1 MDAMEINNSGTKAR
15 DGLSG
20 GVDRA
25 DAIGVGIGVC
35 GRRNRRNFHA
45 EQALDLGQCGQDA
58 LFGPRLHL
66 CGGELKQ
73 GCEMTVTRDAE
84 PSAQRALAHSNVD
97 FCTQL
102 RESFALDTG
111 FRPENVRAQLVARHA
126 SGLLDG
132 YASLR
137 RHSAAVVPAGNRRRL
152 DAKKLGKSLLA
163 TCRLNCSIEG

>member
-1 MDAMEINNSGTKAR
+1 MGAMEINNAGTTAR

-35 GRRNRRNFHA
+35 VRRNRRNFHT
-45 EQALDLGQCGQDA
+45 EQALDVGECGQDA

-66 CGGELKQ
+66 CDGELEQ

-84 PSAQRALAHSNVD
+84 PSAQRALAHSTVD

-126 SGLLDG
+126 RGLLDG

-137 RHSAAVVPAGNRRRL
+137 RHSAAVVPARNRRRF